1 MYLLE
6 MVMNL
11 LLCGFRL
18 LMFCWTQY
26 HTDLEQMLKK
36 IARLFVKKDTECW
49 KLSCKVGP
57 QPEGGNYRHS
67 QTVIN

>member
-6 MVMNL
+6 MATNL

-18 LMFCWTQY
+18 VMFCWTRY
-26 HTDLEQMLKK
+26 HTDLHEQMLKK
-36 IARLFVKKDTECW
+36 NRQNIRMLET
-49 KLSCKVGP
+49 SCKVGL

-67 QTVIN
+67 ETVIN